1 MESTGEMLCMEHIVE
16 LRDSHALEF
25 CAHPSDEYKTYAEDK
40 KPRRQKLRNN
50 TGSLRFVGGGVI
62 AEQDVQGGGDEDL
75 IDTKEAKDLADRIR
89 QLFVGGFIAVIIAK
103 FPPLLRI
110 EIIRDFFQIAG
121 LFFEGLYDLG
131 YVRYAKTK
139 LTTIFL
145 TVILTLYL
153 PRTQLAF
160 NVLVVTHDKY
170 DHGSAAKNRPNGS
183 LEDEEYT
190 YDLDGEKV
198 AFGDKVYTELVSSDP
213 IQLGCPFRS
222 LYAGFERNWS
232 IYKVLQTIAKII
244 LALIV
249 VAAAKSVKTSGLLI
263 SICYFFVGVLSKYSQ
278 PFIVPVDDLVELI
291 SKITALTTAAG
302 ATAVAY
308 VSQAAKTS
316 STAVVH
322 VNCFMGFVVIVHC
335 LNMAAMVLALAM
347 GVSAS
352 RGLIKSCLG
361 WLLFSDTLRGFE
373 DGRAKNIIPHWNV
386 DKEAKHR
393 VWQSFLRA
401 ILLELAVSSEASD
414 IGN

>member
-25 CAHPSDEYKTYAEDK
+25 CAHPSDEYKTYGAPDIKPEEIRVYKETKLAE
-40 KPRRQKLRNN
+40 LRAA
-50 TGSLRFVGGGVI
+50 LRFVGGGVI

-308 VSQAAKTS
+308 VSKRRKRRRRQ
-316 STAVVH
+316 
-322 VNCFMGFVVIVHC
+322 
-335 LNMAAMVLALAM
+335 
-347 GVSAS
+347 
-352 RGLIKSCLG
+352 
-361 WLLFSDTLRGFE
+361 
-373 DGRAKNIIPHWNV
+373 
-386 DKEAKHR
+386 
-393 VWQSFLRA
+393 
-401 ILLELAVSSEASD
+401 
-414 IGN
+414 

>member
-75 IDTKEAKDLADRIR
+75 IDTKEAKDLADRI
-89 QLFVGGFIAVIIAK
+89 
-103 FPPLLRI
+103 
-110 EIIRDFFQIAG
+110 
-121 LFFEGLYDLG
+121 
-131 YVRYAKTK
+131 
-139 LTTIFL
+139 
-145 TVILTLYL
+145 
-153 PRTQLAF
+153 
-160 NVLVVTHDKY
+160 
-170 DHGSAAKNRPNGS
+170 NRPNGS

>member
-25 CAHPSDEYKTYAEDK
+25 CAHPSDEYKTY
-40 KPRRQKLRNN
+40 
-50 TGSLRFVGGGVI
+50 
-62 AEQDVQGGGDEDL
+62 
-75 IDTKEAKDLADRIR
+75 
-89 QLFVGGFIAVIIAK
+89 
-103 FPPLLRI
+103 
-110 EIIRDFFQIAG
+110 
-121 LFFEGLYDLG
+121 
-131 YVRYAKTK
+131 
-139 LTTIFL
+139 
-145 TVILTLYL
+145 
-153 PRTQLAF
+153 
-160 NVLVVTHDKY
+160 
-170 DHGSAAKNRPNGS
+170 
-183 LEDEEYT
+183 DEEYT

>member
-1 MESTGEMLCMEHIVE
+1 MADKVRHGHEATTW
-16 LRDSHALEF
+16 A
-25 CAHPSDEYKTYAEDK
+25 TYATQNA
-40 KPRRQKLRNN
+40 R
-50 TGSLRFVGGGVI
+50 T
-62 AEQDVQGGGDEDL
+62 
-75 IDTKEAKDLADRIR
+75 
-89 QLFVGGFIAVIIAK
+89 
-103 FPPLLRI
+103 
-110 EIIRDFFQIAG
+110 
-121 LFFEGLYDLG
+121 
-131 YVRYAKTK
+131 TK

-153 PRTQLAF
+153 PLTQLAF

-170 DHGSAAKNRPNGS
+170 DHGSAAKVGLMHKYRDGPFWFFFPLEAIFFLLTFTLGLPILLIWSIWKNRPNGS

-213 IQLGCPFRS
+213 RQLGCPFRS
-222 LYAGFERNWS
+222 LYAGFEWNWS
-232 IYKVLQTIAKII
+232 IYKVLQMIAKII

-249 VAAAKSVKTSGLLI
+249 VAAAKSVRTSGLLI
-263 SICYFFVGVLSKYSQ
+263 SICYFFVVVLSKYSQ
-278 PFIVPVDDLVELI
+278 PFIDPVDDLMELI

-322 VNCFMGFVVIVHC
+322 VNRFMGFVVIVHC
-335 LNMAAMVLALAM
+335 LNMAALVLALAM

-361 WLLFSDTLRGFE
+361 WLLFSDTSRGVE
-373 DGRAKNIIPHWNV
+373 DGRAKNIIPHWDV

-393 VWQSFLRA
+393 V
-401 ILLELAVSSEASD
+401 
-414 IGN
+414 

>member
-75 IDTKEAKDLADRIR
+75 IDTKEAKDLADRI
-89 QLFVGGFIAVIIAK
+89 
-103 FPPLLRI
+103 
-110 EIIRDFFQIAG
+110 
-121 LFFEGLYDLG
+121 
-131 YVRYAKTK
+131 
-139 LTTIFL
+139 
-145 TVILTLYL
+145 
-153 PRTQLAF
+153 
-160 NVLVVTHDKY
+160 
-170 DHGSAAKNRPNGS
+170 
-183 LEDEEYT
+183 
-190 YDLDGEKV
+190 V

>member
-1 MESTGEMLCMEHIVE
+1 MLCMEHIVE